1 MWTRELNMKWRLQIL
16 PKDDMYNNYYI
27 LGLLLIVYEN
37 CQVGNIHGF
46 AMPSMDITNPTHFH
60 RQSVTEILMAITWH
74 VLSIDVA
81 SFQSEVKQTFVH
93 ELSKFLMTNKSFN
106 I

>member
-1 MWTRELNMKWRLQIL
+1 MCTRELNMKWRLQIL
-16 PKDDMYNNYYI
+16 PKDNMYNNYYI

>member
-46 AMPSMDITNPTHFH
+46 AMPSMDITNPTHFR

-93 ELSKFLMTNKSFN
+93 ELSKFLMMNKSFN

>member
-1 MWTRELNMKWRLQIL
+1 
-16 PKDDMYNNYYI
+16 MYNSYYI

-46 AMPSMDITNPTHFH
+46 AMPSMDITNPTHFR